1 MSNTPQGGAIE
12 GNAADDALMVD
23 QGGLPRLTD
32 RADSYIAPAQQRNSI
47 IWSLLSNKEEVRVMR
62 RLIVVMFCTFG
73 LLGVLFGTAFAAHE
87 TGHYSSGVEG
97 IKAATLPPPGLYYR
111 LYNVFYNAD
120 ELMDPDGD
128 ELPIGFE
135 VSVYAMVNRFVCI
148 TNKKFL
154 GADFGAD
161 FVIPL
166 IYTDIE
172 IKGTP
177 VDDDQFGL
185 GDIFIEPF
193 VLSWHGPRYDA
204 SFGLGAY
211 VPTGEYDKDKPASP
225 GKDMWTGMLTLGGT
239 YYFDAGKTWSASI
252 LGRYETHS
260 EKDETD
266 VTPGDDF
273 HFEWGIGKT
282 LAKVWDVGLTGY
294 CHWQVTDDS
303 GSGVTGDKSVHD
315 RVYAIGPEVSVFIPP
330 AKLFASL
337 RSQWEFGAE
346 DRSEGNVTTL
356 TLTKIF

>member
-1 MSNTPQGGAIE
+1 
-12 GNAADDALMVD
+12 
-23 QGGLPRLTD
+23 
-32 RADSYIAPAQQRNSI
+32 
-47 IWSLLSNKEEVRVMR
+47 MR
-62 RLIVVMFCTFG
+62 KLIVVMFCTFG
-73 LLGVLFGTAFAAHE
+73 LVGVLFGTAFAQE
-87 TGHYSSGVEG
+87 TGHYVNGVEG
-97 IKAATLPPPGLYYR
+97 IKAATLPPPGFYYR

-120 ELMDPDGD
+120 EVMDPDGD
-128 ELPIGFE
+128 ESPADFE
-135 VSVYAMVNRFVCI
+135 VSVYAMVNRFVWI
-148 TNKKFL
+148 TDKKIL

-161 FVIPL
+161 VIIPL

-185 GDIFIEPF
+185 GDICIEPF
-193 VLSWHGPRYDA
+193 VLSWHAPRHDA
-204 SFGLGAY
+204 SFGLAVY
-211 VPTGEYDKDKPASP
+211 VPTGDTGDPASP

-239 YYFDAGKTWSASI
+239 YYLDAEKTWSASI
-252 LGRYETHS
+252 LARYETHS
-260 EKDETD
+260 EKDETN

-303 GSGVTGDKSVHD
+303 GSGVTSDHD
-315 RVYAIGPEVSVFIPP
+315 RVYAIGPEVSTFIPP
-330 AKLFASL
+330 AKLFLSL